1 MARKQ
6 PASVAPS
13 DPTQETLAPG
23 ETPVEKPAKAK
34 KVYVNKKKLE
44 TPFQKVTRRLARAQR
59 FYDAALKASEGF
71 DDPQSVEQKELAK
84 AKQHLDSCA
93 SRYAAVAS
101 PPVETE
107 QVEQP
112 A

>member
-1 MARKQ
+1 MARKH

-13 DPTQETLAPG
+13 DPTEETLAPG

-34 KVYVNKKKLE
+34 KVYVNKKKDE

-59 FYDAALKASEGF
+59 FYDKALAAAEGF

-84 AKQHLDSCA
+84 AKSHLDACA

-101 PPVETE
+101 PAPEQT
-107 QVEQP
+107 QVEEP

>member
-1 MARKQ
+1 MARKT

-13 DPTQETLAPG
+13 DPTEETLAPG
-23 ETPVEKPAKAK
+23 ETPVKVAKPK

-59 FYDAALKASEGF
+59 FYDKALTASEGF

-84 AKQHLDSCA
+84 AKSHLDACA

-101 PPVETE
+101 PPVEQTE
-107 QVEQP
+107 VAE
-112 A
+112 AA